1 MSEPTFPCL
10 LRKAG
15 SIAAF
20 GLALL
25 SVPACIAAAEIVYDP
40 VGANVSYNTVESLAY
55 REPDVRI
62 AYGSDALQF
71 GLLWLPDN
79 AASPVPRDGKPPVV
93 VLVHGGCWLNAY
105 DIAHTYALST
115 ALAGEGYA
123 VWSLE
128 YRRTGDAGGGWPGS
142 FNDVVA
148 GVNHVRNLQ
157 HYEVDT
163 GRFVIAGHSAG
174 GHLALLAGRETP
186 AATAVFGLAAIT
198 DISEYAAG
206 ENSCEAATSRFMGG
220 TPQQLP
226 EAYLA
231 ANPGVLPTHANTV
244 LLHGGADALV
254 SVNQGLMVGART
266 LFVDGGG
273 HFDWVHPGT
282 PSYRVML
289 ATLQSVMTP

>member
-1 MSEPTFPCL
+1 MSGSTLPRL
-10 LRKAG
+10 LREAG
-15 SIAAF
+15 NIVAF

-25 SVPACIAAAEIVYDP
+25 SVPGTSTAAEIVYDT
-40 VGANVSYNTVESLAY
+40 VDANVTYNTVESLAY
-55 REPDVRI
+55 REPDARI

-71 GLLWLPDN
+71 GLLWLPGD
-79 AASPVPRDGKPPVV
+79 AASPVPGNTKPPVV

-105 DIAHTYALST
+105 DVAHTYALST

-123 VWSLE
+123 VWSLA

-142 FNDVVA
+142 FNDVLA
-148 GVNHVRNLQ
+148 GVNHVYNLQ
-157 HYEVDT
+157 HYGVDT
-163 GRFVIAGHSAG
+163 NRFVIAGHSAG
-174 GHLALLAGRETP
+174 GHLALLAGRVTS
-186 AATAVFGLAAIT
+186 AVTAVFGLAAIT
-198 DISEYAAG
+198 DISKYAAG
-206 ENSCEAATSRFMGG
+206 DNSCEAATSRFMGG

-226 EAYLA
+226 EAYFA
-231 ANPGVLPTHANTV
+231 ANPGVLPTHANTA

-282 PSYRVML
+282 QSYRVML
-289 ATLQSVMTP
+289 ATLQSVLAP